1 MTQASKTVV
10 AIHGCRGYENLVF
23 IGGLALGYRKRMAQ
37 SLVKAGFKAEI
48 CPPKP
53 LAGEHKNNICNRGI
67 NGKGIQIE
75 IDKSIRQR
83 IFRSL
88 SKEGRAETTIIFNSF
103 VQAIRSG
110 LER

>member
-67 NGKGIQIE
+67 NGKGIQI
-75 IDKSIRQR
+75 
-83 IFRSL
+83 
-88 SKEGRAETTIIFNSF
+88 
-103 VQAIRSG
+103 
-110 LER
+110 